1 MKNLDKTLWIKRIFM
16 VLMDICIVILTSI
29 TALIVRFEFSL
40 SAVPKYY
47 IGVVWSSL
55 PATLVIAIIVFYVF
69 RLYSS
74 LWVYAGVTELLYLA
88 AACIVDTLLNTVTI
102 LLNYRDQEYPLPRSW
117 YFIYGTLL
125 LAFMFISRYSYRA
138 VRTFFGKKVDEKNLK
153 RVLVV
158 DAGKQNRKGLVLT
171 CKESLVPYYS
181 KFGFVDEGI
190 TDKST
195 HGNVLWHQMR
205 LDFKLRNNGVNPS
218 DNKNVT
224 AHKTFKA
231 DRILSYFK
239 EEWKVLL
246 IITVSGVIYN
256 LGLLLGPWFEGKMA
270 GCLIDILA
278 KNAVYKDMLILVIA
292 YVISIGVVQV
302 SRYIKRF
309 YVRRFANNVNRR
321 MKKILYGT
329 LVLKSRTELEGE
341 GMGDIMTKAILDVD
355 DCAEGMRKFT
365 TEVFD
370 TGVALAAYA
379 GTLLVYDVRLALIAM
394 IFPPISYII
403 AEKMKVIVQKTG
415 SAYKKQSGILSN
427 ATLDRASN
435 AITYRVYGREVNRKN
450 AYEDNLAEYEKSA
463 IYANIWNS
471 SLTPLYR
478 IISMMGILFILYFG
492 SRNVLGTGWRT
503 WDIAAFTTFLACFI
517 KLSDKSSKAAK
528 LFNAVHKA
536 QVSWKRIKPLMVI
549 QAKDT
554 DCKNQTSGRLEVQ
567 NLSFTYPDGK
577 NVYNGIS
584 FTAEPG
590 EIIGVTGPVA
600 SGKSTFGRTFL
611 CEYPYE
617 GSIMYNGCELRNAAD
632 NERTGII
639 SYLGHD
645 PELFNDSI
653 KNNILLGDNK
663 DVNEYLKAVC
673 IDKEV
678 EAMEQGADTII
689 GSGGVRLSGGQAQ
702 RIALARTLCHKKPV
716 FILDDPFSALD
727 KNTEEQIYNNLRKMT
742 EGSIVIILSH
752 RLYMFPKLDKVIWLD
767 EGSVRV
773 GTHDEL
779 MLECMA
785 YRQLNDAAN
794 AMSEDTVSYEQR
806 KNVKGVVD
814 KHE

>member
-1 MKNLDKTLWIKRIFM
+1 MNIRYATMSDLDDIVSVESECFPVLEAATKEEFEQRI
-16 VLMDICIVILTSI
+16 
-29 TALIVRFEFSL
+29 
-40 SAVPKYY
+40 KYY
-47 IGVVWSSL
+47 GNHFWLMFDEGKLIAFVDGFVTDEADLTDEMYENASMHNENGAWQMIFGVNTL
-55 PATLVIAIIVFYVF
+55 PEYRRCGYAKELIKKAI
-69 RLYSS
+69 L
-74 LWVYAGVTELLYLA
+74 
-88 AACIVDTLLNTVTI
+88 
-102 LLNYRDQEYPLPRSW
+102 
-117 YFIYGTLL
+117 
-125 LAFMFISRYSYRA
+125 
-138 VRTFFGKKVDEKNLK
+138 
-153 RVLVV
+153 
-158 DAGKQNRKGLVLT
+158 DARKQNRKGLVLT

-181 KFGFVDEGI
+181 RFGFVDEGI

-246 IITVSGVIYN
+246 IITVSGFIYN
-256 LGLLLGPWFEGKMA
+256 LGLLFGPWFEGKMA

-365 TEVFD
+365 TEIFD

-379 GTLLVYDVRLALIAM
+379 GMLLVYDVRLALITM

-427 ATLDRASN
+427 ATLDRATN

-536 QVSWKRIKPLMVI
+536 QVSWKRIKPLIVI

-554 DCKNQTSGRLEVQ
+554 DCKNQTSGRLDVQ

-590 EIIGVTGPVA
+590 QIIGVTGPVA

-617 GSIMYNGCELRNAAD
+617 GSIMYNGCELKNAAD

-767 EGSVRV
+767 EGSARV

>member
-1 MKNLDKTLWIKRIFM
+1 MNIRYATMADLDDIASVESECFPVLEAATKEEFEQRI
-16 VLMDICIVILTSI
+16 
-29 TALIVRFEFSL
+29 
-40 SAVPKYY
+40 KYY
-47 IGVVWSSL
+47 GNHFWLMFDDDKLIAFVDGFVTDEADLTDEMYENASMHDENGAWQMIFGVNTL
-55 PATLVIAIIVFYVF
+55 PEYRRCGYAKELIKKAI
-69 RLYSS
+69 L
-74 LWVYAGVTELLYLA
+74 
-88 AACIVDTLLNTVTI
+88 
-102 LLNYRDQEYPLPRSW
+102 
-117 YFIYGTLL
+117 
-125 LAFMFISRYSYRA
+125 
-138 VRTFFGKKVDEKNLK
+138 
-153 RVLVV
+153 
-158 DAGKQNRKGLVLT
+158 DARKQNRKGLVLT

-224 AHKTFKA
+224 ANKKFAA

-246 IITVSGVIYN
+246 IITVSGFIYN
-256 LGLLLGPWFEGKMA
+256 LGLLFGPWFEGKMA

-379 GTLLVYDVRLALIAM
+379 GMLLVYDVRLALIAM

-415 SAYKKQSGILSN
+415 SEYKKQSGILSN
-427 ATLDRASN
+427 ATLDRATN
-435 AITYRVYGREVNRKN
+435 AITYRVYGREADRKN

-645 PELFNDSI
+645 PELFDDSI

>member
-1 MKNLDKTLWIKRIFM
+1 MNIRYATMADLDDIASVESECFPVLEAATKEEFEQRI
-16 VLMDICIVILTSI
+16 
-29 TALIVRFEFSL
+29 
-40 SAVPKYY
+40 KYY
-47 IGVVWSSL
+47 GNHFWLMFDDDKLIAFVDGFVTDEADLTDDMYENASMHDENGAWQMIFGVNTL
-55 PATLVIAIIVFYVF
+55 PEYRRCGYAKELIKKAI
-69 RLYSS
+69 L
-74 LWVYAGVTELLYLA
+74 
-88 AACIVDTLLNTVTI
+88 
-102 LLNYRDQEYPLPRSW
+102 
-117 YFIYGTLL
+117 
-125 LAFMFISRYSYRA
+125 
-138 VRTFFGKKVDEKNLK
+138 
-153 RVLVV
+153 
-158 DAGKQNRKGLVLT
+158 DARKQNRKGLVLT

-205 LDFKLRNNGVNPS
+205 LDFKLRNNGINSS

-246 IITVSGVIYN
+246 IITVSGFIYN
-256 LGLLLGPWFEGKMA
+256 LGLLFGPWFEGKMA

-365 TEVFD
+365 TEIFD

-379 GTLLVYDVRLALIAM
+379 GMLLVYDVRLAFIAM

-590 EIIGVTGPVA
+590 QIIGVTGPVA

-632 NERTGII
+632 NVRSGII

-645 PELFNDSI
+645 PELFNDSVR
-653 KNNILLGDNK
+653 NNVLLGDDY
-663 DVNEYLKAVC
+663 DVFEYLRAVC
-673 IDKEV
+673 MDKEV

-689 GSGGVRLSGGQAQ
+689 GSEGIRLSGGQAQ
-702 RIALARTLCHKKPV
+702 RIALARTLCHKKLV
-716 FILDDPFSALD
+716 LVLDDPFSALD
-727 KNTEEQIYNNLRKMT
+727 RNTEEQIYKKLKDMASDN
-742 EGSIVIILSH
+742 IVILISH
-752 RLYMFPKLDKVIWLD
+752 RLYMFPKMDKVIWMD
-767 EGSVRV
+767 AGKANV
-773 GTHDEL
+773 GTHKEL
-779 MLECMA
+779 MLECPG
-785 YRQLNDAAN
+785 YRK
-794 AMSEDTVSYEQR
+794 MYETVSVEECR
-806 KNVKGVVD
+806 AVETENEGLAAAKVVENSRRVVD

>member
-1 MKNLDKTLWIKRIFM
+1 MNIRYATMADLDDIASVESECFPVLEAATKEEFEQRI
-16 VLMDICIVILTSI
+16 
-29 TALIVRFEFSL
+29 
-40 SAVPKYY
+40 KYY
-47 IGVVWSSL
+47 GNHFWLMFDEGKLIAFVDGFVTDEADLTDEMYENASMHNENGAWQMIFGVNTL
-55 PATLVIAIIVFYVF
+55 PEYRRCGCAKELIKKAI
-69 RLYSS
+69 L
-74 LWVYAGVTELLYLA
+74 
-88 AACIVDTLLNTVTI
+88 
-102 LLNYRDQEYPLPRSW
+102 
-117 YFIYGTLL
+117 
-125 LAFMFISRYSYRA
+125 
-138 VRTFFGKKVDEKNLK
+138 
-153 RVLVV
+153 
-158 DAGKQNRKGLVLT
+158 DARKQNRKGLVLT

-181 KFGFVDEGI
+181 KFGFIDEGI

-218 DNKNVT
+218 DNKKVT
-224 AHKTFKA
+224 ANKKFAA

-246 IITVSGVIYN
+246 IITVSGFIYN
-256 LGLLLGPWFEGKMA
+256 LGLLFGPWFEGKMA
-270 GCLIDILA
+270 CCLIDILA

-365 TEVFD
+365 TEIFD

-379 GTLLVYDVRLALIAM
+379 GMLLVYDVRLALIAM

-435 AITYRVYGREVNRKN
+435 AITYRVYGREADRKN

-554 DCKNQTSGRLEVQ
+554 DCKNQTLGRLEVQ

-577 NVYNGIS
+577 NVYNDIS

-590 EIIGVTGPVA
+590 QIIGVTGPVA
-600 SGKSTFGRTFL
+600 SGKSTFGRTFV

-617 GSIMYNGCELRNAAD
+617 GSIRYNGCELRNAAD
-632 NERTGII
+632 NVRSGII

-645 PELFNDSI
+645 PELFNDSVR
-653 KNNILLGDNK
+653 NNVLLGDDY
-663 DVNEYLKAVC
+663 DVFEYLRAVC
-673 IDKEV
+673 MDKEV

-689 GSGGVRLSGGQAQ
+689 GSEGIRLSGGQAQ
-702 RIALARTLCHKKPV
+702 RIALARMLCHKKLV
-716 FILDDPFSALD
+716 LVLDDPFSALD
-727 KNTEEQIYNNLRKMT
+727 RNTEEQIYKKLKDMASDN
-742 EGSIVIILSH
+742 IVILISH
-752 RLYMFPKLDKVIWLD
+752 RLYMFPKMDKVIWMD
-767 EGSVRV
+767 AGKANV
-773 GTHDEL
+773 GTHKEL
-779 MLECMA
+779 MLECPG
-785 YRQLNDAAN
+785 YRK
-794 AMSEDTVSYEQR
+794 MYETVSVEECR
-806 KNVKGVVD
+806 TVETENEGLAAAKVVENSRRVVD

>member
-1 MKNLDKTLWIKRIFM
+1 MNIRYATMADLDDIASVESECFPVLEAATKEEFEQRI
-16 VLMDICIVILTSI
+16 
-29 TALIVRFEFSL
+29 
-40 SAVPKYY
+40 KYY
-47 IGVVWSSL
+47 GDHFWLMFDEGKLIAFVDGFVTDEADLTDDMYENASMHNENGAWQMIFGVNTL
-55 PATLVIAIIVFYVF
+55 PEYRRCGCAKELIKKAI
-69 RLYSS
+69 L
-74 LWVYAGVTELLYLA
+74 
-88 AACIVDTLLNTVTI
+88 
-102 LLNYRDQEYPLPRSW
+102 
-117 YFIYGTLL
+117 
-125 LAFMFISRYSYRA
+125 
-138 VRTFFGKKVDEKNLK
+138 
-153 RVLVV
+153 
-158 DAGKQNRKGLVLT
+158 DARKQNRKGLVLT

-205 LDFKLRNNGVNPS
+205 LDFKLRNNGVNSS
-218 DNKNVT
+218 DNKNMT
-224 AHKTFKA
+224 ANKKFAA

-246 IITVSGVIYN
+246 IITVSGFIYN
-256 LGLLLGPWFEGKMA
+256 LGLLFGPWFEGKMA

-365 TEVFD
+365 TEIFD

-379 GTLLVYDVRLALIAM
+379 GMLLVYDVRLALIAM

-435 AITYRVYGREVNRKN
+435 AITYRVYGREADRKN

-554 DCKNQTSGRLEVQ
+554 DCKNQTLGRLEVQ

-577 NVYNGIS
+577 NVYNDIS

-590 EIIGVTGPVA
+590 QIIGVTGPVA

-617 GSIMYNGCELRNAAD
+617 GSIRYNGCELRNAAD
-632 NERTGII
+632 NVRSGII

-645 PELFNDSI
+645 PELFNDSVR
-653 KNNILLGDNK
+653 NNVLLGDDY
-663 DVNEYLKAVC
+663 DVFEYLRVVC
-673 IDKEV
+673 MDKEV

-689 GSGGVRLSGGQAQ
+689 GSEGIRLSGGQAQ
-702 RIALARTLCHKKPV
+702 RIALARTLCHKKLV
-716 FILDDPFSALD
+716 LVLDDPFSALD
-727 KNTEEQIYNNLRKMT
+727 RNTEEQIYKKLKDMASDN
-742 EGSIVIILSH
+742 IVILISH
-752 RLYMFPKLDKVIWLD
+752 RLYMFPKMDKVIWMD
-767 EGSVRV
+767 AGMVNV
-773 GTHDEL
+773 GTHKEL
-779 MLECMA
+779 MLECPG
-785 YRQLNDAAN
+785 YRK
-794 AMSEDTVSYEQR
+794 MYETVSVEECR
-806 KNVKGVVD
+806 AVETENEGLAAAKVVENSRRVVD
-814 KHE
+814 KYE

>member
-1 MKNLDKTLWIKRIFM
+1 MNIRYATMADLDDIASVESECFPVLEAATKEEFEQRI
-16 VLMDICIVILTSI
+16 
-29 TALIVRFEFSL
+29 
-40 SAVPKYY
+40 KYY
-47 IGVVWSSL
+47 GNHFWLMFDDDKLIAFVDGFVTDEADLTDEMYENASMHDENGAWQMIFGVNTL
-55 PATLVIAIIVFYVF
+55 PDYRRCGCAKELIKKAI
-69 RLYSS
+69 L
-74 LWVYAGVTELLYLA
+74 
-88 AACIVDTLLNTVTI
+88 
-102 LLNYRDQEYPLPRSW
+102 
-117 YFIYGTLL
+117 
-125 LAFMFISRYSYRA
+125 
-138 VRTFFGKKVDEKNLK
+138 
-153 RVLVV
+153 
-158 DAGKQNRKGLVLT
+158 DARKQNRKGLVLT

-379 GTLLVYDVRLALIAM
+379 GMLLVYDVRLALIAM

-415 SAYKKQSGILSN
+415 SEYKKQSGILSN
-427 ATLDRASN
+427 ATLDRATN
-435 AITYRVYGREVNRKN
+435 AITYRVYGREADRKN

-536 QVSWKRIKPLMVI
+536 QVSWKRIKPLMII

-554 DCKNQTSGRLEVQ
+554 DCKNQTSGRLDVQ

-590 EIIGVTGPVA
+590 QIIGVTGPVA

-617 GSIMYNGCELRNAAD
+617 GSIMYNGCELKNAAD

-767 EGSVRV
+767 EGSARV

>member
-1 MKNLDKTLWIKRIFM
+1 MNIRYATMADLDDIASVESECFPVLEAATKEEFEQRI
-16 VLMDICIVILTSI
+16 
-29 TALIVRFEFSL
+29 
-40 SAVPKYY
+40 KYY
-47 IGVVWSSL
+47 GNHFWLMFDDDKLIAFVDGFVTDEADLTDDMYENASMHNENGAWQMIFGVNTL
-55 PATLVIAIIVFYVF
+55 PEYRRCGYAKELIKKAI
-69 RLYSS
+69 L
-74 LWVYAGVTELLYLA
+74 
-88 AACIVDTLLNTVTI
+88 
-102 LLNYRDQEYPLPRSW
+102 
-117 YFIYGTLL
+117 
-125 LAFMFISRYSYRA
+125 
-138 VRTFFGKKVDEKNLK
+138 
-153 RVLVV
+153 

-181 KFGFVDEGI
+181 RFGFVDEGI

-246 IITVSGVIYN
+246 IITVSGFIYN
-256 LGLLLGPWFEGKMA
+256 LGLLFGPWFEGKMA

-365 TEVFD
+365 TEIFD

-379 GTLLVYDVRLALIAM
+379 GMLLVYDVRLALIAM

>member
-1 MKNLDKTLWIKRIFM
+1 MVVNIRYATMADLDDIASVESECFPVLEAATKEEFEQRI
-16 VLMDICIVILTSI
+16 
-29 TALIVRFEFSL
+29 
-40 SAVPKYY
+40 KYY
-47 IGVVWSSL
+47 GNHFWLMFDEGKLIAFVDGFVTDEADLTDEMYENASMHNENGAWQMIFGVNTRPEYRRCGYAKEL
-55 PATLVIAIIVFYVF
+55 IKKAI
-69 RLYSS
+69 L
-74 LWVYAGVTELLYLA
+74 
-88 AACIVDTLLNTVTI
+88 
-102 LLNYRDQEYPLPRSW
+102 
-117 YFIYGTLL
+117 
-125 LAFMFISRYSYRA
+125 
-138 VRTFFGKKVDEKNLK
+138 
-153 RVLVV
+153 
-158 DAGKQNRKGLVLT
+158 DAREQNRKGLVLT

-205 LDFKLRNNGVNPS
+205 LDFKLRNNGVNLS

-224 AHKTFKA
+224 ANKKFAA

-246 IITVSGVIYN
+246 IITVSGFIYN
-256 LGLLLGPWFEGKMA
+256 LGLLFGPWFEGKMA
-270 GCLIDILA
+270 GCLIDILS

-341 GMGDIMTKAILDVD
+341 GMGDIMTKAILDID

-365 TEVFD
+365 TEIFD

-379 GTLLVYDVRLALIAM
+379 GMLLVYDVRLAFIAM

-435 AITYRVYGREVNRKN
+435 AITYRVYGREADRKN
-450 AYEDNLAEYEKSA
+450 AYEDNLVEYEKSA

-554 DCKNQTSGRLEVQ
+554 DCKNQTLGRLEVQ

-577 NVYNGIS
+577 NVYNDIS

-590 EIIGVTGPVA
+590 QIIGVTGPVA

-632 NERTGII
+632 NVRSGII

-645 PELFNDSI
+645 PELFNDSVR
-653 KNNILLGDNK
+653 NNVLLGDDY
-663 DVNEYLKAVC
+663 DVFEYLRVVC
-673 IDKEV
+673 MDKEV

-689 GSGGVRLSGGQAQ
+689 GSEGIRLSGGQAQ
-702 RIALARTLCHKKPV
+702 RIALARTLCHKNLV
-716 FILDDPFSALD
+716 LVLDDPFSALD
-727 KNTEEQIYNNLRKMT
+727 RNTEEQIYKKLKDMASDN
-742 EGSIVIILSH
+742 IVILISH
-752 RLYMFPKLDKVIWLD
+752 RLYMFPKMDKVIWMD
-767 EGSVRV
+767 AGKANV
-773 GTHDEL
+773 GTHKEL
-779 MLECMA
+779 MLECPG
-785 YRQLNDAAN
+785 YRK
-794 AMSEDTVSYEQR
+794 MYETVSVEECR
-806 KNVKGVVD
+806 TVETENEGLAAAKVVENSRRVVD

>member
-1 MKNLDKTLWIKRIFM
+1 MNIRYATMADLDDIASVESVCFPVLEAATKEEFEQRI
-16 VLMDICIVILTSI
+16 
-29 TALIVRFEFSL
+29 
-40 SAVPKYY
+40 KYY
-47 IGVVWSSL
+47 GNHFWLMFDDDKLIAFVDGFVTDEADLTDEMYENASMHNENGAWQMIFGVNTRPEYRRCGYAKEL
-55 PATLVIAIIVFYVF
+55 IKKAI
-69 RLYSS
+69 L
-74 LWVYAGVTELLYLA
+74 
-88 AACIVDTLLNTVTI
+88 
-102 LLNYRDQEYPLPRSW
+102 
-117 YFIYGTLL
+117 
-125 LAFMFISRYSYRA
+125 
-138 VRTFFGKKVDEKNLK
+138 
-153 RVLVV
+153 
-158 DAGKQNRKGLVLT
+158 DAREQNRKGLVLT

-246 IITVSGVIYN
+246 IITVSGFIYN
-256 LGLLLGPWFEGKMA
+256 LGLLFGPWFEGKMA
-270 GCLIDILA
+270 CCLIDILA

-365 TEVFD
+365 TEIFD

-379 GTLLVYDVRLALIAM
+379 GMLLVYDVRLALIAM

-435 AITYRVYGREVNRKN
+435 AITYRVYGREADRKN

-554 DCKNQTSGRLEVQ
+554 DCKNQTLGRLEVQ

-577 NVYNGIS
+577 NVYNDIS

-590 EIIGVTGPVA
+590 QIIGVTGPVA

-617 GSIMYNGCELRNAAD
+617 GSIRYNGCELRNAAD
-632 NERTGII
+632 NVRSGII

-645 PELFNDSI
+645 PELFNDSVR
-653 KNNILLGDNK
+653 NNVLLGDDY
-663 DVNEYLKAVC
+663 DVFEYLRVVC
-673 IDKEV
+673 MDKEV

-689 GSGGVRLSGGQAQ
+689 GSEGIRLSGGQAQ
-702 RIALARTLCHKKPV
+702 RIALARTLCHKKLV
-716 FILDDPFSALD
+716 LVLDDPFSALD
-727 KNTEEQIYNNLRKMT
+727 RNTEEQIYKKLKDMASDN
-742 EGSIVIILSH
+742 IVILISH
-752 RLYMFPKLDKVIWLD
+752 RLYMFPKMDKVIWMD
-767 EGSVRV
+767 AGMVNV
-773 GTHDEL
+773 GTHKEL
-779 MLECMA
+779 MLECPG
-785 YRQLNDAAN
+785 YRK
-794 AMSEDTVSYEQR
+794 MYETVSVEECR
-806 KNVKGVVD
+806 AVETENEGLAAAKVVENSRRVVD

>member
-1 MKNLDKTLWIKRIFM
+1 MNIRYATMADLDDIASVESECFPVLEAATKEEFEQRI
-16 VLMDICIVILTSI
+16 
-29 TALIVRFEFSL
+29 
-40 SAVPKYY
+40 KYY
-47 IGVVWSSL
+47 GNHFWLMFDDDKLIAFVDGFVTDEADLTDEMYENASMHNENGAWQMIFGVNTL
-55 PATLVIAIIVFYVF
+55 PEYRRCGYAKELIKKAI
-69 RLYSS
+69 L
-74 LWVYAGVTELLYLA
+74 
-88 AACIVDTLLNTVTI
+88 
-102 LLNYRDQEYPLPRSW
+102 
-117 YFIYGTLL
+117 
-125 LAFMFISRYSYRA
+125 
-138 VRTFFGKKVDEKNLK
+138 
-153 RVLVV
+153 
-158 DAGKQNRKGLVLT
+158 DARKQNRKGLVLT

-246 IITVSGVIYN
+246 IITVSGFIYN
-256 LGLLLGPWFEGKMA
+256 LGLLFGPWFEGKMA

-365 TEVFD
+365 TEIFD

-379 GTLLVYDVRLALIAM
+379 GMLLVYDVRLALIAM

-435 AITYRVYGREVNRKN
+435 AITYRVYGREADRKN

-590 EIIGVTGPVA
+590 QIIGVTGPVA

-617 GSIMYNGCELRNAAD
+617 GSIRYNGCELRNAAD
-632 NERTGII
+632 NVRSGII

-645 PELFNDSI
+645 PELFNDSVR
-653 KNNILLGDNK
+653 NNVLLGDDY
-663 DVNEYLKAVC
+663 DVFEYLRAVC
-673 IDKEV
+673 MDKEV

-689 GSGGVRLSGGQAQ
+689 GSEGIRLSGGQAQ
-702 RIALARTLCHKKPV
+702 RIALARMLCHKKLV
-716 FILDDPFSALD
+716 LVLDDPFSALD
-727 KNTEEQIYNNLRKMT
+727 RNTEEQIYKKLKDMASDN
-742 EGSIVIILSH
+742 IVILISH
-752 RLYMFPKLDKVIWLD
+752 RLYMFPKMDKVIWMD
-767 EGSVRV
+767 AGKANV
-773 GTHDEL
+773 GTHKEL
-779 MLECMA
+779 MLECPG
-785 YRQLNDAAN
+785 YRK
-794 AMSEDTVSYEQR
+794 MYETVSVEECR
-806 KNVKGVVD
+806 TVETENEGLAAAKVVENSRRVVD

>member
-1 MKNLDKTLWIKRIFM
+1 MNIRYATMADLDDIASVESECFPVLEAATKEEFEQRI
-16 VLMDICIVILTSI
+16 
-29 TALIVRFEFSL
+29 
-40 SAVPKYY
+40 KYY
-47 IGVVWSSL
+47 GNHFWLMFDEGKLIAFVDGFVTDEADLTDEMYENASMHNENGAWQMIFGVNIRPEYRRCGYAKEL
-55 PATLVIAIIVFYVF
+55 IKKAI
-69 RLYSS
+69 L
-74 LWVYAGVTELLYLA
+74 
-88 AACIVDTLLNTVTI
+88 
-102 LLNYRDQEYPLPRSW
+102 
-117 YFIYGTLL
+117 
-125 LAFMFISRYSYRA
+125 
-138 VRTFFGKKVDEKNLK
+138 
-153 RVLVV
+153 
-158 DAGKQNRKGLVLT
+158 DAREQNRKGLVLT

-205 LDFKLRNNGVNPS
+205 LDFKLRNNGVNLS

-224 AHKTFKA
+224 ANKKFAA

-246 IITVSGVIYN
+246 IITVSGFIYN
-256 LGLLLGPWFEGKMA
+256 LGLLFGPWFEGKMA

-365 TEVFD
+365 TEIFD

-379 GTLLVYDVRLALIAM
+379 GMLLVYDVRLALIAM

-435 AITYRVYGREVNRKN
+435 AITYRVYGREADRKN

-590 EIIGVTGPVA
+590 QIIGVTGPVA

-617 GSIMYNGCELRNAAD
+617 GSIRYNGCELRNAAD
-632 NERTGII
+632 NVRSGII

-645 PELFNDSI
+645 PELFNDSVR
-653 KNNILLGDNK
+653 NNVLLGDDY
-663 DVNEYLKAVC
+663 DVFEYLRAVC
-673 IDKEV
+673 MDKEV

-689 GSGGVRLSGGQAQ
+689 GSEGIRLSGGQAQ
-702 RIALARTLCHKKPV
+702 RIALARMLCHKKLV
-716 FILDDPFSALD
+716 LVLDDPFSALD
-727 KNTEEQIYNNLRKMT
+727 RNTEEQIYKKLKDMASDN
-742 EGSIVIILSH
+742 IVILISH
-752 RLYMFPKLDKVIWLD
+752 RLYMFPKMDKVIWMD
-767 EGSVRV
+767 AGKANV
-773 GTHDEL
+773 GTHKEL
-779 MLECMA
+779 MLECPG
-785 YRQLNDAAN
+785 YRK
-794 AMSEDTVSYEQR
+794 MYETVSVEECR
-806 KNVKGVVD
+806 TVETENEGLAAAKVVENSRRVVD

>member
-1 MKNLDKTLWIKRIFM
+1 MNIRYATMADLDDIASVESVCFPVLEAATKEEFEQRIKYFGNHFWLMFDEGKLIAFVDGFVTDESDLTDEMYENASMHNENGAWQMIFGVNTLPEYRRCGYAKELIEK
-16 VLMDICIVILTSI
+16 VIL
-29 TALIVRFEFSL
+29 
-40 SAVPKYY
+40 
-47 IGVVWSSL
+47 
-55 PATLVIAIIVFYVF
+55 
-69 RLYSS
+69 
-74 LWVYAGVTELLYLA
+74 
-88 AACIVDTLLNTVTI
+88 
-102 LLNYRDQEYPLPRSW
+102 
-117 YFIYGTLL
+117 
-125 LAFMFISRYSYRA
+125 
-138 VRTFFGKKVDEKNLK
+138 
-153 RVLVV
+153 
-158 DAGKQNRKGLVLT
+158 DARKQNRKGLVLT

-181 KFGFVDEGI
+181 KFGFIDEGI

-195 HGNVLWHQMR
+195 HGNVQWHQMR

-218 DNKNVT
+218 DNKKVT
-224 AHKTFKA
+224 ANKKFAA

-246 IITVSGVIYN
+246 IITVSGFIYN
-256 LGLLLGPWFEGKMA
+256 LGLLFGPWFEGKMA

-379 GTLLVYDVRLALIAM
+379 GMLLVYDVRLALIAM

-415 SAYKKQSGILSN
+415 SEYKKQSGILSN
-427 ATLDRASN
+427 ATLDRATN
-435 AITYRVYGREVNRKN
+435 AITYRVYGREADRKN

-536 QVSWKRIKPLMVI
+536 QVSWKRIKPLMII

-554 DCKNQTSGRLEVQ
+554 DCKNQTSGRLDVQ

-590 EIIGVTGPVA
+590 QIIGVTGPVA

-617 GSIMYNGCELRNAAD
+617 GSIRYNGCELRNAAD
-632 NERTGII
+632 NVRSGII

-645 PELFNDSI
+645 PELFNDSVR
-653 KNNILLGDNK
+653 NNVLLGDDY
-663 DVNEYLKAVC
+663 DVFEYLRAVC
-673 IDKEV
+673 MDKEV

-689 GSGGVRLSGGQAQ
+689 GSEGIRLSGGQAQ
-702 RIALARTLCHKKPV
+702 RIALARTLCHKKLV
-716 FILDDPFSALD
+716 LVLDDPFSALD
-727 KNTEEQIYNNLRKMT
+727 RNTEEQIYKKLKDMASDN
-742 EGSIVIILSH
+742 IVILISH
-752 RLYMFPKLDKVIWLD
+752 RLYMFPKMDKVIWMD
-767 EGSVRV
+767 AGKANV
-773 GTHDEL
+773 GTHKEL
-779 MLECMA
+779 MLECPG
-785 YRQLNDAAN
+785 YRK
-794 AMSEDTVSYEQR
+794 MYETVSAEECRAVETQNEGLAAAKVV
-806 KNVKGVVD
+806 KNSRRVVD

>member
-1 MKNLDKTLWIKRIFM
+1 MNIRYATMADLDDIASVESECFPVLEAATKEEFEQRI
-16 VLMDICIVILTSI
+16 
-29 TALIVRFEFSL
+29 
-40 SAVPKYY
+40 KYY
-47 IGVVWSSL
+47 GNHFWLMFDNDKLIAFVDGFVTDEANLTDEMYENASMHNENGAWQMIFGVNTL
-55 PATLVIAIIVFYVF
+55 PDYRRCGCAKELIKKAI
-69 RLYSS
+69 L
-74 LWVYAGVTELLYLA
+74 
-88 AACIVDTLLNTVTI
+88 
-102 LLNYRDQEYPLPRSW
+102 
-117 YFIYGTLL
+117 
-125 LAFMFISRYSYRA
+125 
-138 VRTFFGKKVDEKNLK
+138 
-153 RVLVV
+153 
-158 DAGKQNRKGLVLT
+158 DARKQNRKGLVLT

-379 GTLLVYDVRLALIAM
+379 GMLLVYDVRLALIAM

-415 SAYKKQSGILSN
+415 SEYKKQSGILSN
-427 ATLDRASN
+427 ATLDRATN
-435 AITYRVYGREVNRKN
+435 AITYRVYGREADRKN

-536 QVSWKRIKPLMVI
+536 QVSWKRIKPLMII

-554 DCKNQTSGRLEVQ
+554 DCKNQTSGRLDVQ

-590 EIIGVTGPVA
+590 QIIGVTGPVA

-617 GSIMYNGCELRNAAD
+617 GSIRYNGCELRNAAD
-632 NERTGII
+632 NVRSGII

-645 PELFNDSI
+645 PELFNDSVR
-653 KNNILLGDNK
+653 NNVLLGDDY
-663 DVNEYLKAVC
+663 DVFEYLRAVC
-673 IDKEV
+673 MDKEV

-689 GSGGVRLSGGQAQ
+689 GSEGIRLSGGQAQ
-702 RIALARTLCHKKPV
+702 RIALARTLCHKKLV
-716 FILDDPFSALD
+716 LVLDDPFSALD
-727 KNTEEQIYNNLRKMT
+727 RNTEEQIYKKLKDMASDN
-742 EGSIVIILSH
+742 IVILISH
-752 RLYMFPKLDKVIWLD
+752 RLYMFPKMDKVIWMD
-767 EGSVRV
+767 AGKANV
-773 GTHDEL
+773 GTHKEL
-779 MLECMA
+779 MLECPG
-785 YRQLNDAAN
+785 YRK
-794 AMSEDTVSYEQR
+794 MYETVSAEECRAVETQNEGLAAAKVV
-806 KNVKGVVD
+806 KNSRRVVD

>member
-1 MKNLDKTLWIKRIFM
+1 MNIRYATMADLDDIASVEAECFPVLEAATKEEFEQRIKYYGNHFWLMFDEGKLIAFVDGFVTDEADLTDEMYENASMHNENGAWQMIFG
-16 VLMDICIVILTSI
+16 VNTRPEYRRCGYAKELIKKVIL
-29 TALIVRFEFSL
+29 
-40 SAVPKYY
+40 
-47 IGVVWSSL
+47 
-55 PATLVIAIIVFYVF
+55 
-69 RLYSS
+69 
-74 LWVYAGVTELLYLA
+74 
-88 AACIVDTLLNTVTI
+88 
-102 LLNYRDQEYPLPRSW
+102 
-117 YFIYGTLL
+117 
-125 LAFMFISRYSYRA
+125 
-138 VRTFFGKKVDEKNLK
+138 
-153 RVLVV
+153 
-158 DAGKQNRKGLVLT
+158 DAREQNRKGLVLT

-181 KFGFVDEGI
+181 KFGFIDEGI

-218 DNKNVT
+218 DNKKVT
-224 AHKTFKA
+224 ANKKFAA

-246 IITVSGVIYN
+246 IITVSGFIYN
-256 LGLLLGPWFEGKMA
+256 LGLLFGPWFEGKMA

-365 TEVFD
+365 TEIFD

-379 GTLLVYDVRLALIAM
+379 GMLLVYDVRLALIAM

-435 AITYRVYGREVNRKN
+435 AITYRVYGREADRKN

-554 DCKNQTSGRLEVQ
+554 DCKNQTLGRLEVQ

-577 NVYNGIS
+577 NVYNDIS

-590 EIIGVTGPVA
+590 QIIGVTGPVA

-617 GSIMYNGCELRNAAD
+617 GSIRYNGCELRNAAD
-632 NERTGII
+632 NVRSGII

-645 PELFNDSI
+645 PELFNDSVR
-653 KNNILLGDNK
+653 NNVLLGDDY
-663 DVNEYLKAVC
+663 DVFEYLRAVC
-673 IDKEV
+673 MDKEV

-689 GSGGVRLSGGQAQ
+689 GSEGIRLSGGQAQ
-702 RIALARTLCHKKPV
+702 RIALARTLCHKKLV
-716 FILDDPFSALD
+716 LVLDDPFSALD
-727 KNTEEQIYNNLRKMT
+727 RNTEEQIYKKLKDMASDN
-742 EGSIVIILSH
+742 IVILISH
-752 RLYMFPKLDKVIWLD
+752 RLYMFPKMDKVIWMD
-767 EGSVRV
+767 AGKANV
-773 GTHDEL
+773 GTHKEL
-779 MLECMA
+779 MLECPG
-785 YRQLNDAAN
+785 YRK
-794 AMSEDTVSYEQR
+794 MYETVSVEECR
-806 KNVKGVVD
+806 AVETENEGLAAAKVVENSRRVVD

>member
-1 MKNLDKTLWIKRIFM
+1 MNIRYATMADLDDIASVESECFPVLEAATKEEFEQRI
-16 VLMDICIVILTSI
+16 
-29 TALIVRFEFSL
+29 
-40 SAVPKYY
+40 KYY
-47 IGVVWSSL
+47 GNHFWLMFDDDKLIAFVDGFVTDEADLTDEMYENASMHDENGAWQMIFGVNTL
-55 PATLVIAIIVFYVF
+55 PDYRRCGCAKELIKKAI
-69 RLYSS
+69 L
-74 LWVYAGVTELLYLA
+74 
-88 AACIVDTLLNTVTI
+88 
-102 LLNYRDQEYPLPRSW
+102 
-117 YFIYGTLL
+117 
-125 LAFMFISRYSYRA
+125 
-138 VRTFFGKKVDEKNLK
+138 
-153 RVLVV
+153 
-158 DAGKQNRKGLVLT
+158 DARKQNRKGLVLT

-379 GTLLVYDVRLALIAM
+379 GMLLVYDVGLALIAM

-415 SAYKKQSGILSN
+415 SEYKKQSGILSN
-427 ATLDRASN
+427 ATLDRATN
-435 AITYRVYGREVNRKN
+435 AITYRVYGREVDRKN

-503 WDIAAFTTFLACFI
+503 WNIAAFTTFLACFI

-554 DCKNQTSGRLEVQ
+554 DCKNQTSGRLDVQ

-590 EIIGVTGPVA
+590 QIIGVTGPVA

-617 GSIMYNGCELRNAAD
+617 GSIMYNGCELKNAAD

>member
-1 MKNLDKTLWIKRIFM
+1 MNIRYATMADLDDIASVESECFPVLEAATKEEFEQRI
-16 VLMDICIVILTSI
+16 
-29 TALIVRFEFSL
+29 
-40 SAVPKYY
+40 KYY
-47 IGVVWSSL
+47 GNHFWLMFDDDKLIAFVDGFVTDEADLTDDMYENASMHNENGAWQMIFGVNTL
-55 PATLVIAIIVFYVF
+55 PEYRRCGYAKELIKKAI
-69 RLYSS
+69 L
-74 LWVYAGVTELLYLA
+74 
-88 AACIVDTLLNTVTI
+88 
-102 LLNYRDQEYPLPRSW
+102 
-117 YFIYGTLL
+117 
-125 LAFMFISRYSYRA
+125 
-138 VRTFFGKKVDEKNLK
+138 
-153 RVLVV
+153 

-224 AHKTFKA
+224 ANKKFAA

-246 IITVSGVIYN
+246 IITVSGFIYN
-256 LGLLLGPWFEGKMA
+256 LGLLFGPWFEGKMA

-379 GTLLVYDVRLALIAM
+379 GMLLVYDVRLALIAM

-435 AITYRVYGREVNRKN
+435 AITYRVYGREVDRKN

-492 SRNVLGTGWRT
+492 SRNVLGTGWRI

-536 QVSWKRIKPLMVI
+536 RVSWKRIKPLMVI

-590 EIIGVTGPVA
+590 QIIGVTGPVA

-617 GSIMYNGCELRNAAD
+617 GSMMYNGCELKNAAD

>member
-1 MKNLDKTLWIKRIFM
+1 MNIRYATMADLDDIASVESECFPVLEAATKEEFEQRI
-16 VLMDICIVILTSI
+16 
-29 TALIVRFEFSL
+29 
-40 SAVPKYY
+40 KYY
-47 IGVVWSSL
+47 GNHFWLMFDEGKLIAFVDGFVTDEADLTDDMYENASMHNENGAWQMIFGVNTL
-55 PATLVIAIIVFYVF
+55 PEYRRCGCAKELIKKAI
-69 RLYSS
+69 L
-74 LWVYAGVTELLYLA
+74 
-88 AACIVDTLLNTVTI
+88 
-102 LLNYRDQEYPLPRSW
+102 
-117 YFIYGTLL
+117 
-125 LAFMFISRYSYRA
+125 
-138 VRTFFGKKVDEKNLK
+138 
-153 RVLVV
+153 
-158 DAGKQNRKGLVLT
+158 DARKQNRKGLVLT

-181 KFGFVDEGI
+181 KFGFIDEGI

-205 LDFKLRNNGVNPS
+205 LDFKLRNNGVNSS
-218 DNKNVT
+218 DNKNMT
-224 AHKTFKA
+224 ANKKFAA

-246 IITVSGVIYN
+246 IITVSGFIYN
-256 LGLLLGPWFEGKMA
+256 LGLLFGPWFEGKMA

-365 TEVFD
+365 TEIFD

-379 GTLLVYDVRLALIAM
+379 GMLLVYDVRLALIAM

-435 AITYRVYGREVNRKN
+435 AITYRVYGREADRKN

-554 DCKNQTSGRLEVQ
+554 DCKNQTLGRLEVQ

-577 NVYNGIS
+577 NVYNDIS

-590 EIIGVTGPVA
+590 QIIGVTGPVA

-617 GSIMYNGCELRNAAD
+617 GSIRYNGCELRNAAD
-632 NERTGII
+632 NVRSGII

-645 PELFNDSI
+645 PELFNDSVR
-653 KNNILLGDNK
+653 NNVLLGDDY
-663 DVNEYLKAVC
+663 DVFEYLRVVC
-673 IDKEV
+673 MDKEV

-689 GSGGVRLSGGQAQ
+689 GSEGIRLSGGQAQ
-702 RIALARTLCHKKPV
+702 RIALARTLCHKKLV
-716 FILDDPFSALD
+716 LVLDDPFSALD
-727 KNTEEQIYNNLRKMT
+727 RNTEEQIYKKLKDMASDN
-742 EGSIVIILSH
+742 IVILISH
-752 RLYMFPKLDKVIWLD
+752 RLYMFPKMDKVIWMD
-767 EGSVRV
+767 AGKANV
-773 GTHDEL
+773 GTHKEL
-779 MLECMA
+779 MLECPG
-785 YRQLNDAAN
+785 YRK
-794 AMSEDTVSYEQR
+794 MYETVSVEECR
-806 KNVKGVVD
+806 TVETENEGLAAAKVVENSRRVVD

>member
-1 MKNLDKTLWIKRIFM
+1 MNIRYATMADLDDIASVESECFPVLEAATKEEFEQRI
-16 VLMDICIVILTSI
+16 
-29 TALIVRFEFSL
+29 
-40 SAVPKYY
+40 KYY
-47 IGVVWSSL
+47 GNHFWLMFDDDKLIAFVDGFVTDEADLTDEMYENASMHNENGARQMIFGVNTL
-55 PATLVIAIIVFYVF
+55 PEYRRCGYAKELIKKAI
-69 RLYSS
+69 L
-74 LWVYAGVTELLYLA
+74 
-88 AACIVDTLLNTVTI
+88 
-102 LLNYRDQEYPLPRSW
+102 
-117 YFIYGTLL
+117 
-125 LAFMFISRYSYRA
+125 
-138 VRTFFGKKVDEKNLK
+138 
-153 RVLVV
+153 
-158 DAGKQNRKGLVLT
+158 DARKQNRKGLVLT

-205 LDFKLRNNGVNPS
+205 LDFKLRNNGVNSS

-246 IITVSGVIYN
+246 IITVSGFIYN
-256 LGLLLGPWFEGKMA
+256 LGLLFGPWFEGKMA
-270 GCLIDILA
+270 GCLIDILT

-365 TEVFD
+365 TEIFD

-379 GTLLVYDVRLALIAM
+379 GMLLVYDVRLALIAM

-435 AITYRVYGREVNRKN
+435 AITYRVYGREADRKN

-554 DCKNQTSGRLEVQ
+554 DCKNQTLGRLEVQ

-577 NVYNGIS
+577 NVYNDIS

-590 EIIGVTGPVA
+590 QIIGVTGPVA

-617 GSIMYNGCELRNAAD
+617 GSIRYNGCELRNAAD
-632 NERTGII
+632 NVRSGII

-678 EAMEQGADTII
+678 EAMEQRADTII

-767 EGSVRV
+767 EGSARV

>member
-1 MKNLDKTLWIKRIFM
+1 MNIRYATMADLDDIASVESECFPVLEAATKEEFEQRI
-16 VLMDICIVILTSI
+16 
-29 TALIVRFEFSL
+29 
-40 SAVPKYY
+40 KYY
-47 IGVVWSSL
+47 GNHFWLMFDDGKLIAFVDGFVTDEADLTDEMYENASMHNENGAWQMIFGVNTRPEYRRCGYAKEL
-55 PATLVIAIIVFYVF
+55 IKKAI
-69 RLYSS
+69 L
-74 LWVYAGVTELLYLA
+74 
-88 AACIVDTLLNTVTI
+88 
-102 LLNYRDQEYPLPRSW
+102 
-117 YFIYGTLL
+117 
-125 LAFMFISRYSYRA
+125 
-138 VRTFFGKKVDEKNLK
+138 
-153 RVLVV
+153 
-158 DAGKQNRKGLVLT
+158 DAREQNRKGLVLT

-205 LDFKLRNNGVNPS
+205 LDFKLRNNGVNLS

-246 IITVSGVIYN
+246 IITVSGFIYN
-256 LGLLLGPWFEGKMA
+256 LGLLFGPWFEGKMA

-365 TEVFD
+365 TEIFD

-379 GTLLVYDVRLALIAM
+379 GMLLVYDVRLAFIAM

-503 WDIAAFTTFLACFI
+503 WDIAAFTTFLTCFI

-577 NVYNGIS
+577 NVYNDIS

-590 EIIGVTGPVA
+590 QIIGVTGPVA

-617 GSIMYNGCELRNAAD
+617 GSIRYNGCELRNAAD
-632 NERTGII
+632 NVRSGII

-645 PELFNDSI
+645 PELFNDSVR
-653 KNNILLGDNK
+653 NNVLLGDDY
-663 DVNEYLKAVC
+663 DVFEYLRVVC
-673 IDKEV
+673 MDKEV

-689 GSGGVRLSGGQAQ
+689 GSEGIRLSGGQAQ
-702 RIALARTLCHKKPV
+702 RIALARTLCHKKLV
-716 FILDDPFSALD
+716 LVLDDPFSALD
-727 KNTEEQIYNNLRKMT
+727 RNTEEQIYKKLKDMASDN
-742 EGSIVIILSH
+742 IVILISH
-752 RLYMFPKLDKVIWLD
+752 RLYMFPKMDKVIWMD
-767 EGSVRV
+767 AGMVNV
-773 GTHDEL
+773 GTHKEL
-779 MLECMA
+779 MLECPG
-785 YRQLNDAAN
+785 YRK
-794 AMSEDTVSYEQR
+794 MYETVSVEECR
-806 KNVKGVVD
+806 AVETENEGLAAAKVVENSRRVVD
-814 KHE
+814 KYE

>member
-1 MKNLDKTLWIKRIFM
+1 MNIRYATMADLDDIASVEAECFPVLEAATKEEFEQRI
-16 VLMDICIVILTSI
+16 
-29 TALIVRFEFSL
+29 
-40 SAVPKYY
+40 KYY
-47 IGVVWSSL
+47 GNHFWLMFDNDKLIAFVDGFVTDEANLTDEMYENASMHDENGAWQMIFGVNTL
-55 PATLVIAIIVFYVF
+55 PDYRRCGCAKELIKKAI
-69 RLYSS
+69 L
-74 LWVYAGVTELLYLA
+74 
-88 AACIVDTLLNTVTI
+88 
-102 LLNYRDQEYPLPRSW
+102 
-117 YFIYGTLL
+117 
-125 LAFMFISRYSYRA
+125 
-138 VRTFFGKKVDEKNLK
+138 
-153 RVLVV
+153 
-158 DAGKQNRKGLVLT
+158 DARKQNRKGLVLT

-379 GTLLVYDVRLALIAM
+379 GMLLVYDVRLALIAM

-415 SAYKKQSGILSN
+415 SEYKKQSGILSN
-427 ATLDRASN
+427 ATLDRATN
-435 AITYRVYGREVNRKN
+435 AITYRVYGREADRKN

-536 QVSWKRIKPLMVI
+536 QVSWKRIKPLMII

-554 DCKNQTSGRLEVQ
+554 DCKNQTSGRLDVQ

-590 EIIGVTGPVA
+590 QIIGVTGPVA

-742 EGSIVIILSH
+742 ECSIVIILSH

>member
-1 MKNLDKTLWIKRIFM
+1 VNIRYATMADLDDIASVESECFPVLEAATKEEFEQRI
-16 VLMDICIVILTSI
+16 
-29 TALIVRFEFSL
+29 
-40 SAVPKYY
+40 KYY
-47 IGVVWSSL
+47 GNHFWLMFDDDKLIAFVDGFVTDEADLTDEMYENASMHDENGAWQMIFGVNTL
-55 PATLVIAIIVFYVF
+55 PDYRRCGCAKELIKKAI
-69 RLYSS
+69 L
-74 LWVYAGVTELLYLA
+74 
-88 AACIVDTLLNTVTI
+88 
-102 LLNYRDQEYPLPRSW
+102 
-117 YFIYGTLL
+117 
-125 LAFMFISRYSYRA
+125 
-138 VRTFFGKKVDEKNLK
+138 
-153 RVLVV
+153 
-158 DAGKQNRKGLVLT
+158 DARKQNRKGLVLT

-181 KFGFVDEGI
+181 KYGFVDEGI

-379 GTLLVYDVRLALIAM
+379 GMLLVYDVRLALIAM

-415 SAYKKQSGILSN
+415 SEYKKQSGILSN
-427 ATLDRASN
+427 ATLDRATN
-435 AITYRVYGREVNRKN
+435 AITYRVYGREADRKN

-536 QVSWKRIKPLMVI
+536 QVSWKRIKPLMII

-554 DCKNQTSGRLEVQ
+554 DCKNQTSGRLDVQ

-590 EIIGVTGPVA
+590 QIIGVTGPVA

-617 GSIMYNGCELRNAAD
+617 GSIMYNGCELKNAAD

-767 EGSVRV
+767 EGSARV

>member
-1 MKNLDKTLWIKRIFM
+1 MNIRYATMADLDDIASVESECFPVLEAATKEEFEQRI
-16 VLMDICIVILTSI
+16 
-29 TALIVRFEFSL
+29 
-40 SAVPKYY
+40 KYY
-47 IGVVWSSL
+47 GNHFWLMFDEGKLIAFVDGFVTDEADLTDDMYENASMHNENGAWQMIFGVNTL
-55 PATLVIAIIVFYVF
+55 PEYRRCGCAKELIKKAI
-69 RLYSS
+69 L
-74 LWVYAGVTELLYLA
+74 
-88 AACIVDTLLNTVTI
+88 
-102 LLNYRDQEYPLPRSW
+102 
-117 YFIYGTLL
+117 
-125 LAFMFISRYSYRA
+125 
-138 VRTFFGKKVDEKNLK
+138 
-153 RVLVV
+153 
-158 DAGKQNRKGLVLT
+158 DARKQNRKGLVLT

-181 KFGFVDEGI
+181 KFGFIDEGI

-218 DNKNVT
+218 DNKKVT

-246 IITVSGVIYN
+246 IITVSGFIYN
-256 LGLLLGPWFEGKMA
+256 LGLLFGPWFEGKMA

-365 TEVFD
+365 TEIFD

-379 GTLLVYDVRLALIAM
+379 GMLLVYDVRLALIAM

-435 AITYRVYGREVNRKN
+435 AITYRVYGREADRKN

-577 NVYNGIS
+577 NVYNGIF

-590 EIIGVTGPVA
+590 QIIGVTGPVA

-617 GSIMYNGCELRNAAD
+617 GSIRYNGCELRNAAD
-632 NERTGII
+632 NVRSGII

-645 PELFNDSI
+645 PELFNDSVR
-653 KNNILLGDNK
+653 NNVLLGDDY
-663 DVNEYLKAVC
+663 DVFEYLRAVC
-673 IDKEV
+673 MDKEV

-689 GSGGVRLSGGQAQ
+689 GSEGIRLSGGQAQ
-702 RIALARTLCHKKPV
+702 RIALARMLCHKKLV
-716 FILDDPFSALD
+716 LVLDDPFSALD
-727 KNTEEQIYNNLRKMT
+727 RNTEEQIYKKLKDMASDN
-742 EGSIVIILSH
+742 IVILISH
-752 RLYMFPKLDKVIWLD
+752 RLYMFPKMDKVIWMD
-767 EGSVRV
+767 AGKANV
-773 GTHDEL
+773 GTHKEL
-779 MLECMA
+779 MLECPG
-785 YRQLNDAAN
+785 YRK
-794 AMSEDTVSYEQR
+794 MYETVSVEECR
-806 KNVKGVVD
+806 TVETENEGLASAKVVENSRRVVD

>member
-1 MKNLDKTLWIKRIFM
+1 MNIRYATMADLDDIASVESECFPVLEAATKEEFEQRI
-16 VLMDICIVILTSI
+16 
-29 TALIVRFEFSL
+29 
-40 SAVPKYY
+40 KYY
-47 IGVVWSSL
+47 GNHFWLMFDDDKLIAFVDGFVTDEADLTDEMYENASMHDENGAWQMIFGVNTL
-55 PATLVIAIIVFYVF
+55 PDYRRCGCAKELIKKAI
-69 RLYSS
+69 L
-74 LWVYAGVTELLYLA
+74 
-88 AACIVDTLLNTVTI
+88 
-102 LLNYRDQEYPLPRSW
+102 
-117 YFIYGTLL
+117 
-125 LAFMFISRYSYRA
+125 
-138 VRTFFGKKVDEKNLK
+138 
-153 RVLVV
+153 
-158 DAGKQNRKGLVLT
+158 DARKQNRKGLVLT

-365 TEVFD
+365 TEIFD

-379 GTLLVYDVRLALIAM
+379 GMLLVYDVRLALIAM

-427 ATLDRASN
+427 ATLDIASN
-435 AITYRVYGREVNRKN
+435 AITYRVYGREADRKN

-478 IISMMGILFILYFG
+478 IISMMSILFILYFG

-549 QAKDT
+549 QTKDT
-554 DCKNQTSGRLEVQ
+554 DCKNQTSGRLDVQ

-590 EIIGVTGPVA
+590 QIIGVTGPVA

-611 CEYPYE
+611 CEYQYE
-617 GSIMYNGCELRNAAD
+617 GSIMYNGCELRNATD

>member
-1 MKNLDKTLWIKRIFM
+1 MNIRYATMADLDDIASVESECFPVLEAATKEEFEQRI
-16 VLMDICIVILTSI
+16 
-29 TALIVRFEFSL
+29 
-40 SAVPKYY
+40 KYY
-47 IGVVWSSL
+47 GNHFWLMFDDDKLIAFVDGFVTDEADLTDDMYENASMHNENGAWQMIFGVNTL
-55 PATLVIAIIVFYVF
+55 PEYRRCGYAKELIKKAI
-69 RLYSS
+69 L
-74 LWVYAGVTELLYLA
+74 
-88 AACIVDTLLNTVTI
+88 
-102 LLNYRDQEYPLPRSW
+102 
-117 YFIYGTLL
+117 
-125 LAFMFISRYSYRA
+125 
-138 VRTFFGKKVDEKNLK
+138 
-153 RVLVV
+153 

-365 TEVFD
+365 TEIFD

-379 GTLLVYDVRLALIAM
+379 GMLLVYDVRLAFIAM

-415 SAYKKQSGILSN
+415 SEYKKQSGILSN
-427 ATLDRASN
+427 ATLDRATN
-435 AITYRVYGREVNRKN
+435 AITYRVYGREADRKN

-536 QVSWKRIKPLMVI
+536 QVSWKRIKPLMII

-554 DCKNQTSGRLEVQ
+554 DCKNQTSGRLDVQ

-590 EIIGVTGPVA
+590 QIIGVTGPVA

-617 GSIMYNGCELRNAAD
+617 GSIMYNGCELKKAAD

-767 EGSVRV
+767 EGSARV

>member
-1 MKNLDKTLWIKRIFM
+1 MNIRYATMADLDDIASVEAECFPVLEAATKEEFEQRI
-16 VLMDICIVILTSI
+16 
-29 TALIVRFEFSL
+29 
-40 SAVPKYY
+40 KYY
-47 IGVVWSSL
+47 GNHFWLMFDSDKLIAFVDGFVTDEADLTDEMYENASMHNENGAWQMIFGVNTL
-55 PATLVIAIIVFYVF
+55 PEYRRCGYAKELIKKAI
-69 RLYSS
+69 L
-74 LWVYAGVTELLYLA
+74 
-88 AACIVDTLLNTVTI
+88 
-102 LLNYRDQEYPLPRSW
+102 
-117 YFIYGTLL
+117 
-125 LAFMFISRYSYRA
+125 
-138 VRTFFGKKVDEKNLK
+138 
-153 RVLVV
+153 
-158 DAGKQNRKGLVLT
+158 DARKQNRKGLVLT

-218 DNKNVT
+218 DNENAT

-246 IITVSGVIYN
+246 IITVSGLIYN
-256 LGLLLGPWFEGKMA
+256 FGLLLGPWFEGKMA

-278 KNAVYKDMLILVIA
+278 KNAVYKDMLILVTA

-329 LVLKSRTELEGE
+329 LILKSRTELEGE

-365 TEVFD
+365 TEIFD

-379 GTLLVYDVRLALIAM
+379 GMLLVYDVRLALIAM

-427 ATLDRASN
+427 ATLDRATN

-492 SRNVLGTGWRT
+492 SRNVLGTGWRI

-577 NVYNGIS
+577 NIYNDIS

-590 EIIGVTGPVA
+590 QIIGVTGPVA

-617 GSIMYNGCELRNAAD
+617 GSIRYNGCELKNAAD
-632 NERTGII
+632 NVRSGII

-645 PELFNDSI
+645 SELFNDSVR
-653 KNNILLGDNK
+653 NNVLLGDDY
-663 DVNEYLKAVC
+663 DVFEYLRAVC
-673 IDKEV
+673 MDKEV

-689 GSGGVRLSGGQAQ
+689 GSEGIRLSGGQAQ

-716 FILDDPFSALD
+716 LVLDDPFSALD
-727 KNTEEQIYNNLRKMT
+727 RNTEEQIYKKLKDMASDN
-742 EGSIVIILSH
+742 IVILMSH
-752 RLYMFPKLDKVIWLD
+752 RLYMFPKMDKVIWMD
-767 EGSVRV
+767 AGKANV
-773 GTHDEL
+773 GTHKEL
-779 MLECMA
+779 MLECPG
-785 YRQLNDAAN
+785 YRKMYETLSVEECRAVETENEGLAAAKEMEN
-794 AMSEDTVSYEQR
+794 SR
-806 KNVKGVVD
+806 RVVD

>member
-1 MKNLDKTLWIKRIFM
+1 MNIRYATMADLDDIASVESECFPVLEAATKEEFEQRI
-16 VLMDICIVILTSI
+16 
-29 TALIVRFEFSL
+29 
-40 SAVPKYY
+40 KYY
-47 IGVVWSSL
+47 GNHFWLMFDDDKLIAFVDGFVTDEADLTDEMYENASMHNENGAWQMIFGVNTL
-55 PATLVIAIIVFYVF
+55 PEYRRCGYAKELIKKAI
-69 RLYSS
+69 L
-74 LWVYAGVTELLYLA
+74 
-88 AACIVDTLLNTVTI
+88 
-102 LLNYRDQEYPLPRSW
+102 
-117 YFIYGTLL
+117 
-125 LAFMFISRYSYRA
+125 
-138 VRTFFGKKVDEKNLK
+138 
-153 RVLVV
+153 
-158 DAGKQNRKGLVLT
+158 DARKQNRKGLVLT

-205 LDFKLRNNGVNPS
+205 LDFKLRNNGVNHS

-246 IITVSGVIYN
+246 IITVSGFIYN
-256 LGLLLGPWFEGKMA
+256 LGLLFGPWFEGKMA

-365 TEVFD
+365 TEIFD

-379 GTLLVYDVRLALIAM
+379 GMLLVYDVRLALIAM

-435 AITYRVYGREVNRKN
+435 AITYRVYGREADRKN

-590 EIIGVTGPVA
+590 QIIGVTGPVA

-617 GSIMYNGCELRNAAD
+617 GSIRYNGCELRNAAD
-632 NERTGII
+632 NVRSGII

-645 PELFNDSI
+645 PELFNDSVR
-653 KNNILLGDNK
+653 NNVLLGDDY
-663 DVNEYLKAVC
+663 DVFEYLRAVC
-673 IDKEV
+673 MDKEV

-689 GSGGVRLSGGQAQ
+689 GSEGIRLSGGQAQ
-702 RIALARTLCHKKPV
+702 RIALARMLCHKKLV
-716 FILDDPFSALD
+716 LVLDDPFSALD
-727 KNTEEQIYNNLRKMT
+727 RNTEEQIYKKLKDMASDN
-742 EGSIVIILSH
+742 IVILISH
-752 RLYMFPKLDKVIWLD
+752 RLYMFPKMDKVIWMD
-767 EGSVRV
+767 AGKANV
-773 GTHDEL
+773 GTHKEL
-779 MLECMA
+779 MLECPG
-785 YRQLNDAAN
+785 YRK
-794 AMSEDTVSYEQR
+794 MYETVSVEECR
-806 KNVKGVVD
+806 TVETENEGLASAKVVENSRRVVD

>member
-1 MKNLDKTLWIKRIFM
+1 MNIRYATMADLDDIASVESECFPVLEAATKEEFEQRI
-16 VLMDICIVILTSI
+16 
-29 TALIVRFEFSL
+29 
-40 SAVPKYY
+40 KYY
-47 IGVVWSSL
+47 GNHFWLMFDDDKLIAFVDGFVTDEADLTDEMYENASMHDENGAWQMIFGVNTL
-55 PATLVIAIIVFYVF
+55 PEYRRCGYAKELIKKAI
-69 RLYSS
+69 L
-74 LWVYAGVTELLYLA
+74 
-88 AACIVDTLLNTVTI
+88 
-102 LLNYRDQEYPLPRSW
+102 
-117 YFIYGTLL
+117 
-125 LAFMFISRYSYRA
+125 
-138 VRTFFGKKVDEKNLK
+138 
-153 RVLVV
+153 
-158 DAGKQNRKGLVLT
+158 DARKQNRKGLVLT

-181 KFGFVDEGI
+181 RFGFVDEGI

-218 DNKNVT
+218 DNKKVT
-224 AHKTFKA
+224 ANKKFAA

-246 IITVSGVIYN
+246 IITVSGFIYN
-256 LGLLLGPWFEGKMA
+256 LGLLFGPWFEGKMA

-365 TEVFD
+365 TEIFD

-379 GTLLVYDVRLALIAM
+379 GMLLVYDVRLAFIAM

-577 NVYNGIS
+577 NVYNDIS

-590 EIIGVTGPVA
+590 QIIGVTGPVA

-617 GSIMYNGCELRNAAD
+617 GSMMYNGCELKNAAD

>member
-1 MKNLDKTLWIKRIFM
+1 MNIRYATMADLDDITSVESECFPVLEAATKEEFEQRI
-16 VLMDICIVILTSI
+16 
-29 TALIVRFEFSL
+29 
-40 SAVPKYY
+40 KYY
-47 IGVVWSSL
+47 GNHFWLMFDEGKLIAFVDGFVTDEADLTDDMYENASMHNENGAWQMIFGVNTL
-55 PATLVIAIIVFYVF
+55 PEYRRCGCAKELIKKAI
-69 RLYSS
+69 L
-74 LWVYAGVTELLYLA
+74 
-88 AACIVDTLLNTVTI
+88 
-102 LLNYRDQEYPLPRSW
+102 
-117 YFIYGTLL
+117 
-125 LAFMFISRYSYRA
+125 
-138 VRTFFGKKVDEKNLK
+138 
-153 RVLVV
+153 
-158 DAGKQNRKGLVLT
+158 DARKQNRKGLVLT

-181 KFGFVDEGI
+181 KFGFIDEGI

-205 LDFKLRNNGVNPS
+205 LDFKLRNNGVNLS
-218 DNKNVT
+218 DNKKVT
-224 AHKTFKA
+224 ANKKFAA

-246 IITVSGVIYN
+246 IITVSGFIYN
-256 LGLLLGPWFEGKMA
+256 LGLLFGPWFEGKMA

-365 TEVFD
+365 TEIFD

-379 GTLLVYDVRLALIAM
+379 GMLLVYDVRLALIAM

-435 AITYRVYGREVNRKN
+435 AITYRVYGREADRKN

-549 QAKDT
+549 QVKDT
-554 DCKNQTSGRLEVQ
+554 DCKNQTLGRLEVQ

-577 NVYNGIS
+577 NVYNDIS

-590 EIIGVTGPVA
+590 QIIGVTGPVA

-617 GSIMYNGCELRNAAD
+617 GSIRYNGCELRNAAD
-632 NERTGII
+632 NVRSGII

-645 PELFNDSI
+645 PELFNDSVR
-653 KNNILLGDNK
+653 NNVLLGDDY
-663 DVNEYLKAVC
+663 DVFEYLRVVC
-673 IDKEV
+673 MDKEV

-689 GSGGVRLSGGQAQ
+689 GSEGIRLSGGQAQ
-702 RIALARTLCHKKPV
+702 RIALARTLCHKKLV
-716 FILDDPFSALD
+716 LVLDDPFSALD
-727 KNTEEQIYNNLRKMT
+727 RNTEEQIYKKLKDMASDN
-742 EGSIVIILSH
+742 IVILISH
-752 RLYMFPKLDKVIWLD
+752 RLYMFPKMDKVIWMD
-767 EGSVRV
+767 AGMVNV
-773 GTHDEL
+773 GTHKEL
-779 MLECMA
+779 MLECPG
-785 YRQLNDAAN
+785 YRK
-794 AMSEDTVSYEQR
+794 MYETVSVEECR
-806 KNVKGVVD
+806 AVETENEGLAAAKVVENSRRVVD
-814 KHE
+814 KYE

>member
-1 MKNLDKTLWIKRIFM
+1 MNIRYATMADLDDIASVESECFPVLEAATKEEFEQRI
-16 VLMDICIVILTSI
+16 
-29 TALIVRFEFSL
+29 
-40 SAVPKYY
+40 KYY
-47 IGVVWSSL
+47 GNHFWIMFDDDKLIAFVDGFVTDEADLTDEMYENASMHNENGAWQMIFGVNTL
-55 PATLVIAIIVFYVF
+55 PEYRRCGYAKELIKKAI
-69 RLYSS
+69 L
-74 LWVYAGVTELLYLA
+74 
-88 AACIVDTLLNTVTI
+88 
-102 LLNYRDQEYPLPRSW
+102 
-117 YFIYGTLL
+117 
-125 LAFMFISRYSYRA
+125 
-138 VRTFFGKKVDEKNLK
+138 
-153 RVLVV
+153 
-158 DAGKQNRKGLVLT
+158 DARKQNRKGLVLT

-205 LDFKLRNNGVNPS
+205 LDFKLRNNGVNSS

-224 AHKTFKA
+224 ANKKFAA

-246 IITVSGVIYN
+246 IITVSGFIYN
-256 LGLLLGPWFEGKMA
+256 LGLLFGPWFEGKMA

-321 MKKILYGT
+321 MKKILYAA
-329 LVLKSRTELEGE
+329 LVSKSRTELEGE

-365 TEVFD
+365 TEIFD

-379 GTLLVYDVRLALIAM
+379 GMLLVYDVRLALIAM

-435 AITYRVYGREVNRKN
+435 AITYRVYGREADRKN

-577 NVYNGIS
+577 NVYNDIS

-590 EIIGVTGPVA
+590 QIIGVTGPVA

-632 NERTGII
+632 NVRSGII

-645 PELFNDSI
+645 PELFNDSVR
-653 KNNILLGDNK
+653 NNVLLGDDY
-663 DVNEYLKAVC
+663 DVFEYLRAVC
-673 IDKEV
+673 MDKEV

-689 GSGGVRLSGGQAQ
+689 GSEGIRLSGGQAQ
-702 RIALARTLCHKKPV
+702 RIALARTLCHKKLV
-716 FILDDPFSALD
+716 LVLDDPFSALD
-727 KNTEEQIYNNLRKMT
+727 RNTEEQIYKKLKDMASDN
-742 EGSIVIILSH
+742 IVILISH
-752 RLYMFPKLDKVIWLD
+752 RLYMFPKMDKVIWMD
-767 EGSVRV
+767 AGKANV
-773 GTHDEL
+773 GTHKEL
-779 MLECMA
+779 MLECPG
-785 YRQLNDAAN
+785 YRK
-794 AMSEDTVSYEQR
+794 MYETVSVEECR
-806 KNVKGVVD
+806 TVETENEGLAAAKVVENSRRVVD

>member
-1 MKNLDKTLWIKRIFM
+1 MNIRYATMADLDDIASVESECFPVLEAATKEEFEQRI
-16 VLMDICIVILTSI
+16 
-29 TALIVRFEFSL
+29 
-40 SAVPKYY
+40 KYY
-47 IGVVWSSL
+47 GNHFWLMFDEGKLIAFVDGFVTDEADLTDEMYENASMHNENGAWQMIFGVNTRPEYRRCGYAKEL
-55 PATLVIAIIVFYVF
+55 IKKAI
-69 RLYSS
+69 L
-74 LWVYAGVTELLYLA
+74 
-88 AACIVDTLLNTVTI
+88 
-102 LLNYRDQEYPLPRSW
+102 
-117 YFIYGTLL
+117 
-125 LAFMFISRYSYRA
+125 
-138 VRTFFGKKVDEKNLK
+138 
-153 RVLVV
+153 
-158 DAGKQNRKGLVLT
+158 DAREQNRKGLVLT

-205 LDFKLRNNGVNPS
+205 LDFKLRNNGVNLS

-246 IITVSGVIYN
+246 IITVSGFIYN
-256 LGLLLGPWFEGKMA
+256 LGLLFGPWFEGKMA
-270 GCLIDILA
+270 CCLIDILA

-365 TEVFD
+365 TEIFD

-379 GTLLVYDVRLALIAM
+379 GMLLVYDVRLALIAM

-435 AITYRVYGREVNRKN
+435 AITYRVYGREADRKN

-554 DCKNQTSGRLEVQ
+554 DCKNQTLGRLEVQ

-577 NVYNGIS
+577 NVYNDIS

-590 EIIGVTGPVA
+590 QIIGVTGPVA
-600 SGKSTFGRTFL
+600 SGKSTFGRTFV

-617 GSIMYNGCELRNAAD
+617 GSIRYNGCELRNAAD
-632 NERTGII
+632 NVRSGII

-645 PELFNDSI
+645 PELFNDSVR
-653 KNNILLGDNK
+653 NNVLLGDDY
-663 DVNEYLKAVC
+663 DVFEYLRAVC
-673 IDKEV
+673 MDKEV

-689 GSGGVRLSGGQAQ
+689 GSEGIRLSGGQAQ
-702 RIALARTLCHKKPV
+702 RIALARMLCHKKLV
-716 FILDDPFSALD
+716 LVLDDPFSALD
-727 KNTEEQIYNNLRKMT
+727 RNTEEQIYKKLKDMASDN
-742 EGSIVIILSH
+742 IVILISH
-752 RLYMFPKLDKVIWLD
+752 RLYMFPKMDKVIWMD
-767 EGSVRV
+767 AGKANV
-773 GTHDEL
+773 GTHKEL
-779 MLECMA
+779 MLECPG
-785 YRQLNDAAN
+785 YRK
-794 AMSEDTVSYEQR
+794 MYETVSVEECR
-806 KNVKGVVD
+806 TVETENEGLAAAKVVENSRRVVD

>member
-1 MKNLDKTLWIKRIFM
+1 MNIRYATMADLDDIASVESECFPVLEAATKEEFEQRI
-16 VLMDICIVILTSI
+16 
-29 TALIVRFEFSL
+29 
-40 SAVPKYY
+40 KYY
-47 IGVVWSSL
+47 GNHFWLMFDEGKLIAFVDGFVTDEANLTDEMYENASMHNENGAWQMIFGVNTL
-55 PATLVIAIIVFYVF
+55 PEYRRCGYAKELIKKAI
-69 RLYSS
+69 L
-74 LWVYAGVTELLYLA
+74 
-88 AACIVDTLLNTVTI
+88 
-102 LLNYRDQEYPLPRSW
+102 
-117 YFIYGTLL
+117 
-125 LAFMFISRYSYRA
+125 
-138 VRTFFGKKVDEKNLK
+138 
-153 RVLVV
+153 
-158 DAGKQNRKGLVLT
+158 DARKQNRKGLVLT

-246 IITVSGVIYN
+246 IITVSGFIYN
-256 LGLLLGPWFEGKMA
+256 LGLLFGPWFEGKMA

-365 TEVFD
+365 TEIFD

-379 GTLLVYDVRLALIAM
+379 GMLLVYDVRLALIAM

-435 AITYRVYGREVNRKN
+435 AITYRVYGREADRKN

-554 DCKNQTSGRLEVQ
+554 DCKNQTLGRLEVQ

-577 NVYNGIS
+577 NVYNDIS

-590 EIIGVTGPVA
+590 QIIGVTGPVA

-632 NERTGII
+632 NVRSGII

-645 PELFNDSI
+645 PELFNDSVR
-653 KNNILLGDNK
+653 NNVLLGDDY
-663 DVNEYLKAVC
+663 DVFEYLRVVC
-673 IDKEV
+673 MDKEV

-689 GSGGVRLSGGQAQ
+689 GSEGIRLSGGQAQ
-702 RIALARTLCHKKPV
+702 RIALARTLCHKNLV
-716 FILDDPFSALD
+716 LVLDDPFSALD
-727 KNTEEQIYNNLRKMT
+727 RNTEEQIYKKLKDMASDN
-742 EGSIVIILSH
+742 IVILISH
-752 RLYMFPKLDKVIWLD
+752 RLYMFPKMDKVIWMD
-767 EGSVRV
+767 AGKANV
-773 GTHDEL
+773 GTHKEL
-779 MLECMA
+779 MLECPG
-785 YRQLNDAAN
+785 YRK
-794 AMSEDTVSYEQR
+794 MYETVSVEECR
-806 KNVKGVVD
+806 TVETENEGLAAAKVVENSRRVVD

>member
-1 MKNLDKTLWIKRIFM
+1 MNIRYATMADLDDIASVESECFPVLEAATKEEFEQRI
-16 VLMDICIVILTSI
+16 
-29 TALIVRFEFSL
+29 
-40 SAVPKYY
+40 KYY
-47 IGVVWSSL
+47 GNHFWLMFDDDKLIAFVDGFVTDEADLTDEMYENASMHNENGAWQMIFGVNTRPEYRRCGYAKEL
-55 PATLVIAIIVFYVF
+55 IKKAI
-69 RLYSS
+69 L
-74 LWVYAGVTELLYLA
+74 
-88 AACIVDTLLNTVTI
+88 
-102 LLNYRDQEYPLPRSW
+102 
-117 YFIYGTLL
+117 
-125 LAFMFISRYSYRA
+125 
-138 VRTFFGKKVDEKNLK
+138 
-153 RVLVV
+153 
-158 DAGKQNRKGLVLT
+158 DAREQNRKGLVLT

-246 IITVSGVIYN
+246 IITVSGFIYN
-256 LGLLLGPWFEGKMA
+256 LGLLFGPWFEGKMA
-270 GCLIDILA
+270 CCLIDILA

-365 TEVFD
+365 TEIFD

-379 GTLLVYDVRLALIAM
+379 GMLLVYDVRLALIAM

-435 AITYRVYGREVNRKN
+435 AITYRVYGREADRKN

-554 DCKNQTSGRLEVQ
+554 DCKNQTLGRLEVQ

-577 NVYNGIS
+577 NVYNDIS

-590 EIIGVTGPVA
+590 QIIGVTGPVA

-617 GSIMYNGCELRNAAD
+617 GSIRYNGCELRNAAD
-632 NERTGII
+632 NVRSGII

-645 PELFNDSI
+645 PELFNDSVR
-653 KNNILLGDNK
+653 NNVLLGDDY
-663 DVNEYLKAVC
+663 DVFEYLRVVC
-673 IDKEV
+673 MDKEV

-689 GSGGVRLSGGQAQ
+689 GSEGIRLSGGQAQ
-702 RIALARTLCHKKPV
+702 RIALARTLCHKKLV
-716 FILDDPFSALD
+716 LVLDDPFSALD
-727 KNTEEQIYNNLRKMT
+727 RNTEEQIYKKLKDMASDN
-742 EGSIVIILSH
+742 IVILISN
-752 RLYMFPKLDKVIWLD
+752 RLYMFPKMDKVIWMD
-767 EGSVRV
+767 AGMVNV
-773 GTHDEL
+773 GTHKEL
-779 MLECMA
+779 MLECPG
-785 YRQLNDAAN
+785 YRK
-794 AMSEDTVSYEQR
+794 MYETVSVEECR
-806 KNVKGVVD
+806 AVETENEGLAAAKVVENSRRVVD